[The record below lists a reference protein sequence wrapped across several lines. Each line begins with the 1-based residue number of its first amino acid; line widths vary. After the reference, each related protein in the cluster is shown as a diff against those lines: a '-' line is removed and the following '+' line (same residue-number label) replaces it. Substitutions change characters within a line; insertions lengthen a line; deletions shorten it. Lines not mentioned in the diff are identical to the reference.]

1 MVIGLLCPSRPLPP
15 ESIQHHATFIC
26 MFNYAMDQIESE
38 IDGSRMHGVP
48 FEHISAELLDAR
60 VKELSGDGAMHERV
74 DRKRVCY

>member
-1 MVIGLLCPSRPLPP
+1 
-15 ESIQHHATFIC
+15 

-60 VKELSGDGAMHERV
+60 VKELRIRGDGAMHERI